1 MRVSVSWLREYVD
14 LPADL
19 PAGDLEQA
27 LVDLGIEVESIV
39 DLRETV
45 TGPLV
50 VGEVLEIE
58 ELTGFKKPIRFCKVD
73 VGAANGTGEPQ
84 EIVCGATNFAPGDRV
99 VVILPGGVL
108 PGNFA
113 IGARKTYGRNSN
125 GMICSA
131 RELGL
136 GDDHSGIIVLPED
149 TPAKPGDDAR
159 PVVGLDDVVVELE
172 ITPDRGYALSV
183 RGIARELSHAL
194 GVPFRDP
201 ADAPAPGATADPA
214 YPVQVRDTVG
224 CDRFA
229 ARMVRG
235 VDPTAQ
241 TPGWMAQRLT
251 VAGIRSISLPVD
263 ITNYLML
270 ELGQPMHAFDADRIS
285 GPLVVRRAEPGER
298 LTTLDGVTR
307 TLVAEDMVICDD
319 TGPISLAAVMGG
331 ETSEVVATTTNVLFE
346 AAHWDPA
353 MVGRTARRHK
363 LFSEAAKRWERG
375 VDPALPLVALEQAVR
390 LLTEHGGGTVGDE
403 ILDLDHVRPRTP
415 VTLPADLPSRRIGVT
430 YPPER
435 VVELLEQVGCTVS
448 RGADR
453 LGEDPGEAGVGAAGG
468 GDVLSVTPPSWR
480 PDLTDPADL
489 VEEVVRLDGYDR
501 VPSELPTAPAGRGL
515 TWQQVRR
522 RAVAR
527 SLAERGYV
535 EVLAHPFVSAELADQ
550 LGLPADDPRRPAV
563 RVANPLSEEEP
574 LLRTTLLGPLLGIL
588 KRNVGRGQRDVAI
601 YEIGAV
607 FHPRLGAGSPPAM
620 GVDRRPTDEEFAA
633 ADAVVPDQ
641 PRHVAVAL
649 AGELE
654 PTGWWGA
661 GRAAG
666 WADAVEAGRMVL
678 AAAGIPADRVTV
690 RAGEQAPWHPGRCA
704 ELRVDDTTVG
714 YAGELHPVVVAT
726 LELPRRTS
734 AMELNLD
741 ALPAAPLVSGP
752 AISGFPPALIDV
764 ALVVDESVPAAEVE
778 RALVEGAGELLEGVR
793 LFDVYASEQLGAG
806 RKSLAYK
813 LTFRAPDR
821 TLTVEEAVAARD
833 AAVALAAQ
841 RFGATL
847 RGA

>member
-19 PAGDLEQA
+19 PAGDLERA
-27 LVDLGIEVESIV
+27 LVDLGIEVESVV
-39 DLRETV
+39 DLRQSV

-58 ELTGFKKPIRFCKVD
+58 ELTGFKKPIRFCRVD

-84 EIVCGATNFAPGDRV
+84 EIVCGARNFAQGDRV

-108 PGNFA
+108 PGDFH

-136 GDDHSGIIVLPED
+136 GDDHSGILVLPEHI
-149 TPAKPGDDAR
+149 PAKPGDDAR
-159 PVVGLDDVVVELE
+159 PLVGLDDVVVELE
-172 ITPDRGYALSV
+172 ITPDRGYALSL
-183 RGIARELSHAL
+183 RGLARELAHAL
-194 GVPFRDP
+194 DVGFQDP
-201 ADAPAPGATADPA
+201 GLRSAPGATAEPA
-214 YPVQVRDTVG
+214 YPVEVRDTVG
-224 CDRFA
+224 CDRYA

-235 VDPTAQ
+235 VDPAAA
-241 TPGWMAQRLT
+241 TPDWMARRLA
-251 VAGIRSISLPVD
+251 VAGVRSISLPVD
-263 ITNYLML
+263 ITNYVML
-270 ELGQPMHAFDADRIS
+270 CLGQPMHAFDADRIS
-285 GPLVVRRAEPGER
+285 GPLVVRRAEPGEK
-298 LTTLDGVTR
+298 LTTLDGVNR
-307 TLVAEDMVICDD
+307 TLAAEDMVICDD

-331 ETSEVVATTTNVLFE
+331 ETSEVVPTTTNVLFE

-375 VDPALPLVALEQAVR
+375 VDPALPLVALEFAVQ
-390 LLTEHGGGTVGDE
+390 LLTTHGGGTAGAE
-403 ILDLDHVRPRTP
+403 ILDIDHVRPRTP
-415 VTLPADLPSRRIGVT
+415 VTLPVDLPSRRVGVA
-430 YPPER
+430 YRPER
-435 VVELLEQVGCTVS
+435 VVELLEHVGCTVT
-448 RGADR
+448 RGSDR
-453 LGEDPGEAGVGAAGG
+453 LGEDPGAAGTAAGG
-468 GDVLSVTPPSWR
+468 AEVLSVTPPTWR

-501 VPSELPTAPAGRGL
+501 VPSVLPTAPPGRGL
-515 TWQQVRR
+515 TWQQQRR
-522 RAVAR
+522 RSVAR

-535 EVLAHPFVSAELADQ
+535 EVLAHPFVATELADQ

-601 YEIGAV
+601 YEIGVV
-607 FHPRLGAGSPPAM
+607 FHPRPGAGAPPAM
-620 GVDRRPTDEEFAA
+620 GVDRRPTDEEFAR

-649 AGELE
+649 TGELD
-654 PTGWWGA
+654 PAGWWGA
-661 GRAAG
+661 GRPAG
-666 WADAVEAGRMVL
+666 WADAVEAGRAVL
-678 AAAGIPADRVTV
+678 AAAGIPAERVTV
-690 RAGEQAPWHPGRCA
+690 RAAEQAPWHPGRCA
-704 ELRVDDTTVG
+704 ELLVDGSTVG
-714 YAGELHPVVVAT
+714 YAGELHPNVLAT

-741 ALPAAPLVSGP
+741 ALPAAAMVTGP
-752 AISGFPPALIDV
+752 AISTFPPALIDV

-778 RALVEGAGELLEGVR
+778 RALVEGAGALLEDVR
-793 LFDVYASEQLGAG
+793 LFDVYASAQLGAG
-806 RKSLAYK
+806 RRSLAYK

-833 AAVALAAQ
+833 AAVARAAE